1 MQIKKKVV
9 KKKKLSQRLNKL
21 LSRGFNNILPQ
32 KKSYYES
39 FVTNTKKRGMP
50 SANLSEDRF
59 VGSVQQSK
67 MAVGR
72 RAVLW
77 PPDTG

>member
-1 MQIKKKVV
+1 MNFYQEGSIIFCPKKKAIM
-9 KKKKLSQRLNKL
+9 KAL
-21 LSRGFNNILPQ
+21 LQIQMN
-32 KKSYYES
+32 E
-39 FVTNTKKRGMP
+39 KRGMP